1 MSIYQSIKKEY
12 IKFLEKNSKNRAVLT
27 YITEMSF
34 LKKLEELAIKE
45 NLQDELTFITE
56 KKEEVS
62 AFLKTKGIQQKFD

>member
-1 MSIYQSIKKEY
+1 MGLLKLYKI

-45 NLQDELTFITE
+45 NLQDELTFIID
-56 KKEEVS
+56 KQKEVS
-62 AFLKTKGIQQKFD
+62 AILKEKGIKQKFD